1 MVDRNNRQ
9 FSFLIELFEMDR
21 FEGVPVIYS
30 NIMRIILTHEVAD
43 FDAIA
48 SLLGAYFLDPS
59 SFPVLPR
66 KINRNVRG
74 FLTLYGAELPF
85 VELRDLPSEPIEQIT
100 LVDTQA
106 MTSVKGITSQT
117 KVRVIDHHP
126 LREDISTDWNVTLSA
141 TGANTTL
148 LIELIRGR
156 EINLTPIQATLLLL
170 GIYEDTGALTYTRT
184 TPRDLQAAAFLLER
198 GASLAVLANYLYHPL
213 SDDQMKIFNQLQ
225 SNYRTVDVHGHRVV
239 IAKAEIGNLEE
250 ELSTIAHKLRDVLE
264 PDALFVLVQTKSGI
278 QLIARSTNDDID
290 VSKVAQKFGG
300 GGHERAAACLV
311 KDTSIASLENELI
324 NTLMKIVTPAIVVAQ
339 ILSRDPQLIPPDMGV
354 NEIAMLMQKYG
365 HEGYPVVEGGKVIG
379 LVTRRAVDRAI
390 AHKLNLNARQ
400 IMEAGQVMVSPEDSL
415 ETVQMLMTTTGW
427 GQIPVVDHTGNI
439 IGIVTRTDVIKTL
452 PIGNRHPSKINLA
465 SRLEKILPKAQVILI
480 KLVSQIAL
488 ENRLALFIVGG
499 FVRDLLLEK
508 PSMDFDLVVEGD
520 AISLAKAL
528 RSKFGGRVIKHDR
541 FRTAKWFIDKHNP
554 KLIQQLQRFIEGES
568 TAILFDE
575 IPATLDFVTA
585 RTEFYTHP
593 TALPTVE
600 PSSIKLD
607 LHRRDFTINTLAIRL
622 DGIHYGELHDYWG
635 GLSDLRRGVIR
646 VLHSLSFVDDPT
658 RILRAVRFE
667 QRFHFR
673 IEERTLQLIFEA
685 RSLLPRV
692 SGDRIRHELDLIF
705 VEENVIAMLDRLQE
719 MEVFQYIHPDLKWD
733 HWLKQRSRQIWDL
746 SPQEL
751 GIELKV
757 ADSDVRRELFYL
769 FLLCRLNQNS
779 LQKIGE
785 RLKLPSSLQK
795 KVREASRLWRLRD
808 QIIRMNILDVLD
820 ALDGIDPCVAYALAV
835 MDEDNRFVEKIR
847 FYFTKWMKTKCYTD
861 GTLLKLKG
869 LSPGPIY
876 RQILNELKLAWIE
889 GRVKSQEEE
898 FELLNRRI
906 RELV

>member
-1 MVDRNNRQ
+1 MGGGAVISREIPTSRIKIGY
-9 FSFLIELFEMDR
+9 S
-21 FEGVPVIYS
+21 EGCCVLYS
-30 NIMRIILTHEVAD
+30 IIMRIILTHEVAD

-48 SLLGAYFLDPS
+48 SLLGAYYLDPNS
-59 SFPVLPR
+59 IPVLPR

-85 VELRDLPSEPIEQIT
+85 VEMRDLPPEPVECIT
-100 LVDTQA
+100 LVDTQTL
-106 MTSVKGITSQT
+106 TSLKGVTQQT

-126 LREDISTDWNVTLSA
+126 LREDISTEWTITLSA

-148 LIELIRGR
+148 LIELIRDQ
-156 EINLTPIQATLLLL
+156 EIALTPIHATLLLL

-184 TPRDLQAAAFLLER
+184 TPRDLHAAAFLLER
-198 GASLAVLANYLYHPL
+198 GASLSVLSNYLYHPL
-213 SDDQMKIFNQLQ
+213 SEDQMKIFHQLQ
-225 SNYRTVDVHGHRVV
+225 SNYRVVNVHGHQVV
-239 IAKAEIGNLEE
+239 IAKAEIGSLEE

-264 PDALFVLVQTKSGI
+264 PDALFVLVKTKSGV

-311 KDTSIASLENELI
+311 KDLSLDSLEDKLVEYLKEVVN
-324 NTLMKIVTPAIVVAQ
+324 PAIIVAQ

-354 NEIAMLMQKYG
+354 TEIASIMQKFG
-365 HEGYPVVEGGKVIG
+365 HEGYPVVEDGKVIG

-390 AHKLNLNARQ
+390 AHKLNLTARQ
-400 IMEAGQVMVSPEDSL
+400 IMEAGQVTVSPKDSL
-415 ETVQMLMTTTGW
+415 ETVQMLMTTSGW
-427 GQIPVVDHTGNI
+427 GQIPVVDEAGHI

-452 PIGNRHPSKINLA
+452 PIGGRMPARVNLA
-465 SRLEKILPKAQVILI
+465 DRLEKILPKAQVILI
-480 KLVSQIAL
+480 KLVSQIAM

-520 AISLAKAL
+520 AIALAKAL
-528 RSKFGGRVIKHDR
+528 SSRFGGRVTKHDR
-541 FRTAKWFIDKHNP
+541 FRTAKWLIDKHNP
-554 KLIQQLQRFIEGES
+554 VLIQHLQKFAEGNSS
-568 TAILFDE
+568 TALLE
-575 IPATLDFVTA
+575 YVPSTLDFVTA

-622 DGIHYGELHDYWG
+622 DGGHYGELHDYWG
-635 GLSDLRRGVIR
+635 GLGDLRKGVIR

-685 RSLLPRV
+685 RGLLSRV

-705 VEENVIAMLDRLQE
+705 MEEQVISMLDRLKE
-719 MEVFQYIHPDLKWD
+719 LGVLEYIHPQLRWD
-733 HWLKQRSRQIWDL
+733 EWVKQCSQRIWIYN
-746 SPQEL
+746 PQEL
-751 GIELKV
+751 GIELNT
-757 ADSDVRRELFYL
+757 AEASARRELFYL
-769 FLLCRLNQNS
+769 FLLSHLDQND
-779 LQKIGE
+779 LQTIVD
-785 RLKLPSSLQK
+785 RLKLPTSLRK
-795 KVREASRLWRLRD
+795 KIREANHLWMIKD
-808 QIIRMNILDVLD
+808 QIAKMDKLSRISEF
-820 ALDGIDPCVAYALAV
+820 DGIDPRVAFALV
-835 MDEDNRFVEKIR
+835 LLEEETFIDVVK
-847 FYFTKWMKTKCYTD
+847 FYFTEWTRTKCFTD
-861 GTLLKLKG
+861 GAILRKMG
-869 LSPGPIY
+869 LTPGPLY

-889 GRVKSQEEE
+889 GRIKSKEEE
-898 FELLNRRI
+898 MNFLSERI
-906 RELV
+906 RQLG

>member
-1 MVDRNNRQ
+1 M
-9 FSFLIELFEMDR
+9 
-21 FEGVPVIYS
+21 IYS
-30 NIMRIILTHEVAD
+30 TIMRIILTHEVAD

-48 SLLGAYFLDPS
+48 SLLGAYFLDS
-59 SFPVLPR
+59 GSIPVLPR

-85 VELRDLPSEPIEQIT
+85 VELRDLPSAPIEQIT
-100 LVDTQA
+100 LVDTQT
-106 MTSVKGITSQT
+106 MSSVKGITPQT

-126 LREDISTDWNVTLSA
+126 LREDISTDWNIMLSA

-148 LIELIRGR
+148 LIELMRDR
-156 EINLTPIQATLLLL
+156 EISLTPIHATLLLL

-198 GASLAVLANYLYHPL
+198 GASLTVLANYLYHPL
-213 SDDQMKIFNQLQ
+213 SDGQMKIFHQLQ
-225 SNYRTVDVHGHRVV
+225 SNYRIVNVHGHRVA

-264 PDALFVLVQTKSGI
+264 PDALFVLIQTKSGI

-311 KDTSIASLENELI
+311 RVRSMFSLEDELVD
-324 NTLMKIVTPAIVVAQ
+324 TLMQVVNPAIVVAQ

-354 NEIAMLMQKYG
+354 SEIASLMQKYG
-365 HEGYPVVEGGKVIG
+365 HEGYPVVEQGKVIG
-379 LVTRRAVDRAI
+379 LVTRRSVDRAI
-390 AHKLNLNARQ
+390 AHKLNLTARQ
-400 IMEAGQVMVSPEDSL
+400 IMEAGQVTVSPSDSL
-415 ETVQMLMTTTGW
+415 ETVQLLMTTTGW
-427 GQIPVVDHTGNI
+427 GQIPVVDETGKI
-439 IGIVTRTDVIKTL
+439 IGIVTRTDVIKTF
-452 PIGNRHPSKINLA
+452 PIGDRLPARVNLA

-480 KLVSQIAL
+480 KLVSQIAV

-528 RSKFGGRVIKHDR
+528 RSRVGGRVTKHDR
-541 FRTAKWFIDKHNP
+541 FRTANWFIDKQNS
-554 KLIQQLQRFIEGES
+554 KLLHHLQKFTEEEAAS
-568 TAILFDE
+568 VLLED
-575 IPATLDFVTA
+575 IPQTLDFVTA

-622 DGIHYGELHDYWG
+622 DGRHYGELHDYWG
-635 GLSDLRRGVIR
+635 GLSDLRKGIIR

-667 QRFHFR
+667 RRFHFR

-685 RSLLPRV
+685 RGLLSRV
-692 SGDRIRHELDLIF
+692 SGDRIRHEFDLIL
-705 VEENVIAMLDRLQE
+705 VEEEVLAMLDRLQE
-719 MEVFQYIHPDLKWD
+719 MGVFEYIYPKLQWD
-733 HWLKQRSRQIWDL
+733 EWIREQSRKFWQV
-746 SPQEL
+746 SPQAL
-751 GIELKV
+751 GIDLNTTKPT
-757 ADSDVRRELFYL
+757 VRIELFYIV
-769 FLLCRLNQNS
+769 LLCRLGQDD
-779 LQKIGE
+779 LMRVMD
-785 RLKLPSSLQK
+785 RLKLPSSLRK
-795 KVREASRLWRLRD
+795 KIREVNRLWMVKEQFD
-808 QIIRMNILDVLD
+808 QMDKLDIISV
-820 ALDGIDPCVAYALAV
+820 LDGIDPCVAYALAI
-835 MDEDNRFVEKIR
+835 MDEEGKMQEWIR
-847 FYFTKWMKTKCYTD
+847 FYFTQWIKTKCFTD
-861 GTLLKLKG
+861 GVLLRQKG
-869 LSPGPIY
+869 ISPSPIY

-889 GRVKSQEEE
+889 GRVNTREEE
-898 FELLNRRI
+898 MNFLDERI
-906 RELV
+906 RSLA

>member
-1 MVDRNNRQ
+1 
-9 FSFLIELFEMDR
+9 
-21 FEGVPVIYS
+21 
-30 NIMRIILTHEVAD
+30 MRIILTHEVAD

-48 SLLGAYFLDPS
+48 SLLGAYFLDPQS
-59 SFPVLPR
+59 IPVLPR

-85 VELRDLPSEPIEQIT
+85 VELRDLPQEPIEQIT
-100 LVDTQA
+100 LVDTQT
-106 MTSVKGITSQT
+106 MTSVKGITPQT

-126 LREDISTDWNVTLSA
+126 LREDVSTDWNVTLSA

-148 LIELIRGR
+148 LIELIRDR
-156 EINLTPIQATLLLL
+156 EINLTPIHATLLLL

-184 TPRDLQAAAFLLER
+184 TLRDLQAAAFLLER

-213 SDDQMKIFNQLQ
+213 SDDQMKIFHQLQ

-278 QLIARSTNDDID
+278 QVIARSTNDDID
-290 VSKVAQKFGG
+290 VSRVAQKFGG

-311 KDTSIASLENELI
+311 RDHSMASLEEELVD
-324 NTLMKIVTPAIVVAQ
+324 TLMETVTPAIVVAQ
-339 ILSRDPQLIPPDMGV
+339 IFSRDPQLIPPDMGV
-354 NEIAMLMQKYG
+354 NEIASLMQKYG
-365 HEGYPVVEGGKVIG
+365 HEGYPVVDHGKVIG

-390 AHKLNLNARQ
+390 AHKLNLTARQ
-400 IMEAGQVMVSPEDSL
+400 IMEAGQVTVTPEDSL
-415 ETVQMLMTTTGW
+415 ETVQLLMTTTGW
-427 GQIPVVDHTGNI
+427 GQIPVVDSTGKI
-439 IGIVTRTDVIKTL
+439 IGIVTRTDLIKTL
-452 PIGNRHPSKINLA
+452 PIGNRPISRVNLA
-465 SRLEKILPKAQVILI
+465 SRLEKILPRAQVILI

-488 ENRLALFIVGG
+488 ENRLAIFIVGG

-520 AISLAKAL
+520 AIALAKAL
-528 RSKFGGRVIKHDR
+528 RSKFGGRVTKHDR
-541 FRTAKWFIDKHNP
+541 FRTAKWFIDKQNP
-554 KLIQQLQRFIEGES
+554 KLIQELQTFAEGEV
-568 TAILFDE
+568 TPVLLE
-575 IPATLDFVTA
+575 NIPPTLDFVTA

-622 DGIHYGELHDYWG
+622 DGTHYGELHDYWG
-635 GLSDLRRGVIR
+635 GLSDLRKGVIR

-705 VEENVIAMLDRLQE
+705 VEENVLAMLDRLQE
-719 MEVFQYIHPDLKWD
+719 MKVFEYIHPELKWEQ
-733 HWLKQRSRQIWDL
+733 WLRERSQRIWHDN
-746 SPQEL
+746 PQAH
-751 GIELKV
+751 GIELNIT
-757 ADSDVRRELFYL
+757 DPFIRRELFYI
-769 FLLCRLNQNS
+769 FLLCHLDQNS
-779 LQKIGE
+779 LQQIVE
-785 RLKLPSSLQK
+785 RLKLPSSLRK
-795 KVREASRLWRLRD
+795 KVREANRLWMLRD
-808 QIIRMNILDVLD
+808 QIAEMGILDIIDALEGVDPGVAYSLVVLD
-820 ALDGIDPCVAYALAV
+820 DQK
-835 MDEDNRFVEKIR
+835 RFLEMIR
-847 FYFTKWMKTKCYTD
+847 FYFTKWVRVKCYTD
-861 GTLLKLKG
+861 GTLLKQKG
-869 LSPGPIY
+869 LAPGPIY

-889 GRVKSQEEE
+889 GKVKTQEEE
-898 FELLNRRI
+898 FDLLSERI